1 MPHSQRQLGA
11 AEGPNYRQ
19 NDDDDSPSTIP
30 HEIYIRKRTD
40 ASTCK
45 TSSTGSSGSR
55 SSGSSNH
62 TRGRLRFSFL
72 ARKSTQLLD
81 AFRHKDR
88 EAKRKRLR
96 VADEED
102 NEQAVGDSTGS
113 TDINQNRLHDEAAE
127 ASAQAPP
134 PPPSYDEA
142 LRLGLFKRPSQ
153 RESIEITRTAF
164 SSEGA
169 EGDWHYATSISN
181 TTPY

>member
-72 ARKSTQLLD
+72 ARTSAQLWG
-81 AFRHKDR
+81 AFRSKDGR
-88 EAKRKRLR
+88 ERRKRPR

-102 NEQAVGDSTGS
+102 NDQVIENSTDTRTAGPR
-113 TDINQNRLHDEAAE
+113 DINQNRLHDDTAE
-127 ASAQAPP
+127 ASADASPA
-134 PPPSYDEA
+134 PPSYNEA

-153 RESIEITRTAF
+153 VEGVETTA
-164 SSEGA
+164 
-169 EGDWHYATSISN
+169 
-181 TTPY
+181 